1 MLDST
6 QPGWAQ
12 CLQRAAAPPSHAHP
26 LAQYLAHALQ
36 QGQPPAQAH
45 GPALLLE
52 AWLAG
57 GIRHTTFAR
66 AQPAHWRASASSN
79 PAGVPSTG
87 SGCNNGQRA
96 NGTRKSPV
104 ADLARRAHLS
114 PSQFTARCRDELGL
128 GAIEWLRQQRLAH
141 ARLLRA
147 SGMPVAAVASAT
159 GYRSPSALTAA
170 LRRDRAGRAGRR
182 KPSDPKARL
191 SAPATAATTIAAR
204 RCSGAARRWSALQNA
219 YSRRMLPLPCK
230 PISTPWAPSPCGLLA
245 SLGVSL
251 THIPPFLL
259 TGITLIIG
267 SVPAWPFVLR
277 DPSRWR
283 IPMRTLALGV
293 YGLFAY
299 HFLLFIA
306 LRHAPPVEA
315 NLVNYLWPL
324 FIVVLA
330 PVVLPGVALR
340 VPHVV
345 AALLGFGGAAIAIV
359 GGREL
364 SGTLA
369 WGYIPAAAAA
379 FIWATYSLM
388 TNASRPSPPPR
399 LACSASFRR
408 LVAAVPCAAG
418 AQRGAAGA
426 RLGPTGRAGPGPLGG
441 AFYLWDKAL
450 KLGDARHIG
459 ILSYITPLASTTLLI
474 VVSGRSFS
482 WSIGL
487 ATAMIISAAVMGMR
501 AR

>member
-1 MLDST
+1 M
-6 QPGWAQ
+6 
-12 CLQRAAAPPSHAHP
+12 
-26 LAQYLAHALQ
+26 
-36 QGQPPAQAH
+36 
-45 GPALLLE
+45 
-52 AWLAG
+52 
-57 GIRHTTFAR
+57 
-66 AQPAHWRASASSN
+66 
-79 PAGVPSTG
+79 
-87 SGCNNGQRA
+87 
-96 NGTRKSPV
+96 
-104 ADLARRAHLS
+104 
-114 PSQFTARCRDELGL
+114 
-128 GAIEWLRQQRLAH
+128 
-141 ARLLRA
+141 
-147 SGMPVAAVASAT
+147 
-159 GYRSPSALTAA
+159 
-170 LRRDRAGRAGRR
+170 
-182 KPSDPKARL
+182 
-191 SAPATAATTIAAR
+191 
-204 RCSGAARRWSALQNA
+204 QNA
-219 YSRRMLPLPCK
+219 YSRRMSSSPLQANLYALGA
-230 PISTPWAPSPCGLLA
+230 IALWASLA

-277 DPSRWR
+277 DPSQWR

-388 TNASRPSPPPR
+388 TKRVTAFPTTAIGLFGLVSGALSLLCHVLLEPSVALQAR
-399 LACSASFRR
+399 DWSLLA
-408 LVAAVPCAAG
+408 V
-418 AQRGAAGA
+418 
-426 RLGPTGRAGPGPLGG
+426 LGLGPLGG

-459 ILSYITPLASTTLLI
+459 ILSYITPLASTALLI